1 MLKKSLSIILS
12 LTLVLCSCLVMTA
25 SAKNDSDEFGFAVA
39 SDTHYVHPVKQ
50 AGTTLADEGWVTTFN
65 SESESLTNQSGFII
79 DEFLK
84 ECAENPKCQFV
95 LITGDL
101 ATHGRDYVSEHEAV
115 AAKFRKFEKETGK
128 QVYVINGNHD
138 NAKDMPV
145 DHKKFTEIY
154 HEFGYDE
161 ALSTDEGTC
170 SYSANL
176 NDEYT
181 LVALDTCDERYR
193 VVPNND
199 ITRMDWAVKQIKA
212 AKKQGKKVIMIM
224 HHNLLEH
231 NPFQKLNEKNYV
243 VNTPYSF
250 AGLLADLGVKLV
262 FSGHTHC
269 NNVKSYTSFLG
280 NTIYDF
286 SMSSLGNFPAEYKYF
301 NVTDSKISYET
312 KKINHIDADKLA
324 EVCKGFSNEAL
335 EMMKN
340 NLQTYTWSMSYRE
353 YSEDLRENISPET
366 LGVEESS
373 ALYAKLK
380 PVTDTIKEMSD
391 TPIYGKGGIQ
401 EQAAAY
407 GLEIPD
413 SEYKTLNDAMT
424 LAMLRC
430 KIGDKRYNLNSNDFT
445 VLIRLLAFTVR
456 KSIAATADSDIL
468 SDANEMLGKLGYK
481 GSVADNMLRDFSEK
495 YGFATPEE
503 KEALA
508 IAYGLWG
515 GYFSDVDG
523 VENRDGAIPGYA
535 VKEANEN
542 QFIVMAKKLFK
553 LVIDLLNKIF
563 ISFYP
568 VFGKYFA

>member
-12 LTLVLCSCLVMTA
+12 LTLVLCSCLVLTA
-25 SAKNDSDEFGFAVA
+25 SAKNSSDEFGFAVA

-65 SESESLTNQSGFII
+65 SGSESLTNQSGFII

-340 NLQTYTWSMSYRE
+340 NLQAYTWSMSYRE

-424 LAMLRC
+424 LAILRC

-468 SDANEMLGKLGYK
+468 SGANEMLGKLGYK

-542 QFIVMAKKLFK
+542 QFIVMAKKLFN
-553 LVIDLLNKIF
+553 LVIDLLNKIL

-568 VFGKYFA
+568 VFGK

>member
-25 SAKNDSDEFGFAVA
+25 SAKNDSDKFGFAVA

-340 NLQTYTWSMSYRE
+340 NLQAYTWSMSYRE

-553 LVIDLLNKIF
+553 LVIDLLNKII

-568 VFGKYFA
+568 VFGK

>member
-12 LTLVLCSCLVMTA
+12 LTLVLCSCLVLTA

-340 NLQTYTWSMSYRE
+340 NLQAYTWSMSYKE

-391 TPIYGKGGIQ
+391 TPIYGNGGIQ

-468 SDANEMLGKLGYK
+468 SGANEMLGKLGYK

-568 VFGKYFA
+568 VFGK

>member
-12 LTLVLCSCLVMTA
+12 LTLVLCSCLVLTA
-25 SAKNDSDEFGFAVA
+25 SAKNSSDEFGFAVA

-340 NLQTYTWSMSYRE
+340 NLQAYTWSMSYRE

-424 LAMLRC
+424 LAILRC

-468 SDANEMLGKLGYK
+468 SGANEMLGKLGYK

-553 LVIDLLNKIF
+553 LVIDLLNKII

-568 VFGKYFA
+568 VFGK

>member
-12 LTLVLCSCLVMTA
+12 LTLVLCSCLVLTA

-250 AGLLADLGVKLV
+250 AGLLADLGIKLV

-340 NLQTYTWSMSYRE
+340 NLQAYTWSMSYRE

-468 SDANEMLGKLGYK
+468 SGANEMLGKLGYK
-481 GSVADNMLRDFSEK
+481 GSVADNLLRDFSEK

-553 LVIDLLNKIF
+553 FVIDLLNKII

-568 VFGKYFA
+568 VFGK

>member
-12 LTLVLCSCLVMTA
+12 LTLVLCSCLVLTA
-25 SAKNDSDEFGFAVA
+25 SAQNDSDEFGFAVA

-424 LAMLRC
+424 LAILRC

-468 SDANEMLGKLGYK
+468 SGANEMLGKLGYK
-481 GSVADNMLRDFSEK
+481 GSVADNLLRDFSEK

-523 VENRDGAIPGYA
+523 VENRDSAIPGYA

-553 LVIDLLNKIF
+553 LVIDLLNKII

-568 VFGKYFA
+568 VFGK

>member
-12 LTLVLCSCLVMTA
+12 LTLVLCSCLVLTA

-115 AAKFRKFEKETGK
+115 AAKFKKFEKETGK

-145 DHKKFTEIY
+145 DHKNFTEIY

-340 NLQTYTWSMSYRE
+340 NLQAYTWSMSYRE

-401 EQAAAY
+401 EQAAEY

-424 LAMLRC
+424 LAILRC

-456 KSIAATADSDIL
+456 KSIATTADSDIL
-468 SDANEMLGKLGYK
+468 YGANEMLGKLGYK

-553 LVIDLLNKIF
+553 LVIDLLNKII

-568 VFGKYFA
+568 VFGK

>member
-12 LTLVLCSCLVMTA
+12 LTLVLCSCLVLTA
-25 SAKNDSDEFGFAVA
+25 SAKNDSDKFGFAVA

-101 ATHGRDYVSEHEAV
+101 ATHGRDFVSEHEAV

-424 LAMLRC
+424 LAILRC

-468 SDANEMLGKLGYK
+468 SGANEMLGKLGYK

-568 VFGKYFA
+568 VFGK

>member
-12 LTLVLCSCLVMTA
+12 LTLVLCSCLVLTA

-335 EMMKN
+335 EMMKS
-340 NLQTYTWSMSYRE
+340 NLQAYTWSMSYRE

-424 LAMLRC
+424 LAILRC

-468 SDANEMLGKLGYK
+468 SGANEMLGKLGYK

-568 VFGKYFA
+568 VFGK

>member
-12 LTLVLCSCLVMTA
+12 LTLVLCSCLVLTA
-25 SAKNDSDEFGFAVA
+25 SAKNSSDEFGFAVA

-269 NNVKSYTSFLG
+269 NNVKSYTS
-280 NTIYDF
+280 YDF

-340 NLQTYTWSMSYRE
+340 NLQAYTWSMSYRE

-424 LAMLRC
+424 LAILRC

-468 SDANEMLGKLGYK
+468 SGANEMLGKLGYK

-535 VKEANEN
+535 VKESNEN

-553 LVIDLLNKIF
+553 LVIDLLDKIL

-568 VFGKYFA
+568 VFGK

>member
-12 LTLVLCSCLVMTA
+12 LTLVLCSCLVLTA
-25 SAKNDSDEFGFAVA
+25 SAQNDSDEFGFAVA

-280 NTIYDF
+280 STIYDF

-424 LAMLRC
+424 LAILRC

-468 SDANEMLGKLGYK
+468 SGANEMLGKLGYK

-542 QFIVMAKKLFK
+542 QFIVMVKKLFK
-553 LVIDLLNKIF
+553 LVIDLLNKII

-568 VFGKYFA
+568 VFGK

>member
-12 LTLVLCSCLVMTA
+12 LTLVLCSCLVLTA

-181 LVALDTCDERYR
+181 IVALDTCDERYR

-340 NLQTYTWSMSYRE
+340 NLQAYTWSMSYRE

-468 SDANEMLGKLGYK
+468 SGANEMLGKLGYK

-553 LVIDLLNKIF
+553 LVIDLLNKII

-568 VFGKYFA
+568 VFGK

>member
-12 LTLVLCSCLVMTA
+12 LTLVLCSCLVLTA

-101 ATHGRDYVSEHEAV
+101 AAHGRDYVSEHEAV

-128 QVYVINGNHD
+128 QVYVVNGNHD

-340 NLQTYTWSMSYRE
+340 NLQAYTWSMSYRE

-424 LAMLRC
+424 LAILRC

-468 SDANEMLGKLGYK
+468 SGANEMLGKLGYK
-481 GSVADNMLRDFSEK
+481 GSVADNLLRDFSEK

-553 LVIDLLNKIF
+553 LVIDLLNKII

-568 VFGKYFA
+568 VFGK

>member
-280 NTIYDF
+280 STIYDF

-424 LAMLRC
+424 LAILRC
-430 KIGDKRYNLNSNDFT
+430 KIGDKRYNLNSNDFM

-468 SDANEMLGKLGYK
+468 SGANEMLGKLGYK

-568 VFGKYFA
+568 VFGK

>member
-12 LTLVLCSCLVMTA
+12 LTLVLCSCLVLTA

-340 NLQTYTWSMSYRE
+340 NLQAYTWSMSYRE

-424 LAMLRC
+424 LAILRC

-456 KSIAATADSDIL
+456 KSIAATADRDIL
-468 SDANEMLGKLGYK
+468 SGANEMLGKLGYK

-568 VFGKYFA
+568 VFGK

>member
-12 LTLVLCSCLVMTA
+12 LTLVLCSCLVLTA

-335 EMMKN
+335 EMMNN
-340 NLQTYTWSMSYRE
+340 NLQAYTWSMSYRE
-353 YSEDLRENISPET
+353 YSEDLREKISPET

-424 LAMLRC
+424 LAILRC

-468 SDANEMLGKLGYK
+468 SGANEMLGKLGYK

-553 LVIDLLNKIF
+553 LVIDLLNKII

-568 VFGKYFA
+568 VFGK

>member
-12 LTLVLCSCLVMTA
+12 VTLILCSSLTLTV
-25 SAKNDSDEFGFAVA
+25 SAEKSGKKFGFAVA
-39 SDTHYVHPVKQ
+39 SDIHYVHPVKQ
-50 AGTTLADEGWVTTFN
+50 AGTTLADEGWVTTFK
-65 SESESLTNQSGFII
+65 SESESLTNQSGYII
-79 DEFLK
+79 DQFLK
-84 ECAENPKCQFV
+84 ECAENPNCQFV
-95 LITGDL
+95 LVTGDL
-101 ATHGRDYVSEHEAV
+101 ATHGRDYVSEHETV
-115 AAKFRKFEKETGK
+115 AAKFRKFEQETGK

-199 ITRMDWAVKQIKA
+199 VTRMNWAVNQIKA

-231 NPFQKLNEKNYV
+231 NPFQKLNEKSYV
-243 VNTPYSF
+243 VDTPYSF

-301 NVTDSKISYET
+301 SVSDSEINYET
-312 KKINHIDADKLA
+312 KKINHIDSDKLA
-324 EVCKGFSNEAL
+324 EVCKGYSKDAL

-340 NLQTYTWSMSYRE
+340 NLQKYTWSMSYKE
-353 YSEDLRENISPET
+353 HSEDLRENISPES
-366 LGVEESS
+366 LGVDESS
-373 ALYAKLK
+373 PLYAKLK
-380 PVTDTIKEMSD
+380 PVADMIKEMSD
-391 TPIYGKGGIQ
+391 TPIYGEGGIK
-401 EQAAAY
+401 EQAAEY

-413 SEYKTLNDAMT
+413 SEYKTLNDAIT
-424 LAMLRC
+424 LATLRC
-430 KIGDKRYNLNSNDFT
+430 KIGDKRYNLGSDDFT
-445 VLIRLLAFTVR
+445 VLVRSIAFTVR
-456 KSIAATADSDIL
+456 KSIAETADSDIL
-468 SDANEMLGKLGYK
+468 AGTNELLGKLGYK
-481 GSVADNMLRDFSEK
+481 GKLAENMLRDFSEK

-508 IAYGLWG
+508 IAYSLWG
-515 GYFSDVDG
+515 GYIGEVDG
-523 VENRDGAIPGYA
+523 VENRNGAIPGYE
-535 VKEANEN
+535 VKEANTN
-542 QFIVMAKKLFK
+542 QFVIIAENLVKLANNIIKKLIAS
-553 LVIDLLNKIF
+553 V
-563 ISFYP
+563 YP
-568 VFGKYFA
+568 IFGK

>member
-12 LTLVLCSCLVMTA
+12 LTLVLCSCLVLTA

-340 NLQTYTWSMSYRE
+340 NLQAYTWSMSYRE

-424 LAMLRC
+424 LAILRC

-468 SDANEMLGKLGYK
+468 SGANEMLGKLGYK
-481 GSVADNMLRDFSEK
+481 GTVADNMLRDFSEK

-553 LVIDLLNKIF
+553 LVLDLLNKIF

-568 VFGKYFA
+568 VFGK

>member
-12 LTLVLCSCLVMTA
+12 LTLVLCSCLVLTA

-269 NNVKSYTSFLG
+269 NNVKSYTSFLV

-340 NLQTYTWSMSYRE
+340 NLQAYTWSMSYKE

-424 LAMLRC
+424 LAILRC

-468 SDANEMLGKLGYK
+468 SGANEMLGKLGYK

-553 LVIDLLNKIF
+553 LVIDLLNKII

-568 VFGKYFA
+568 VFGK

>member
-1 MLKKSLSIILS
+1 MLKKSLNIILS
-12 LTLVLCSCLVMTA
+12 LTLVLCSCLVLTA

-50 AGTTLADEGWVTTFN
+50 AGTTLADEGWATTFN

-340 NLQTYTWSMSYRE
+340 NLQAYTWSMSYRE

-424 LAMLRC
+424 LAILRC

-468 SDANEMLGKLGYK
+468 SGANEMLGKLGYK

-568 VFGKYFA
+568 VFGK

>member
-12 LTLVLCSCLVMTA
+12 LTLVLCSCLVLTA
-25 SAKNDSDEFGFAVA
+25 SAQNDSDEFGFAVA

-340 NLQTYTWSMSYRE
+340 NLQAYTWSMSYRE

-413 SEYKTLNDAMT
+413 SEYKTLNEAIT
-424 LAMLRC
+424 LAILRC

-468 SDANEMLGKLGYK
+468 SGANEMLGKLGYK

-542 QFIVMAKKLFK
+542 QFIIMAKKLFK
-553 LVIDLLNKIF
+553 LVIDLLNKII

-568 VFGKYFA
+568 VFGK

>member
-12 LTLVLCSCLVMTA
+12 LTLVLCSCLVLTA

-280 NTIYDF
+280 STIYDF

-424 LAMLRC
+424 LAILRC

-468 SDANEMLGKLGYK
+468 SGANEMLGKLGYK

-553 LVIDLLNKIF
+553 LVIDFLNKII

-568 VFGKYFA
+568 VFGK

>member
-1 MLKKSLSIILS
+1 MLKKSISIILS
-12 LTLVLCSCLVMTA
+12 LTLILCSLLTLTA
-25 SAKNDSDEFGFAVA
+25 SAEKSGENFGFAVA
-39 SDTHYVHPVKQ
+39 SDIHYVHPVKQ
-50 AGTTLADEGWVTTFN
+50 VGTTLADEGWVTTFK

-79 DEFLK
+79 DQFLK

-95 LITGDL
+95 LVTGDL
-101 ATHGRDYVSEHEAV
+101 ATHGRDYVSEHETV
-115 AAKFRKFEKETGK
+115 AAKFRKFEQETGK

-161 ALSTDEGTC
+161 ALSTDDGTC

-199 ITRMDWAVKQIKA
+199 VTRMDWAVKQIKA

-301 NVTDSKISYET
+301 NVSDSEINYET

-324 EVCKGFSNEAL
+324 EVCKGYSKDAL

-340 NLQTYTWSMSYRE
+340 SLQEYTWSMSYKE
-353 YSEDLRENISPET
+353 YSENLRENISPET

-380 PVTDTIKEMSD
+380 PITDVIKEMSD
-391 TPIYGKGGIQ
+391 TPIYGEGGIK
-401 EQAAAY
+401 EQAAEY

-413 SEYKTLNDAMT
+413 SEYKTLNDAIT

-430 KIGDKRYNLNSNDFT
+430 KIGDKRYNLGSDDFI
-445 VLIRLLAFTVR
+445 VLIRLIAFTVR
-456 KSIAATADSDIL
+456 KSIAETADGDIL
-468 SDANEMLGKLGYK
+468 AGANELLGKLGYK
-481 GSVADNMLRDFSEK
+481 GSLADNMLREFSEK

-508 IAYGLWG
+508 IAYSLWG
-515 GYFSDVDG
+515 GYIGEVDG
-523 VENRDGAIPGYA
+523 VENRNGTIPGYE
-535 VKEANEN
+535 VKEANTN
-542 QFIVMAKKLFK
+542 QFIIIAENLVKLAKNIIKKLITF
-553 LVIDLLNKIF
+553 V
-563 ISFYP
+563 YP
-568 VFGKYFA
+568 IFGK

>member
-12 LTLVLCSCLVMTA
+12 LTLVLCSCLVLTA
-25 SAKNDSDEFGFAVA
+25 SAKNDSDKFGFAVA

-50 AGTTLADEGWVTTFN
+50 AGTTLADEGWVTTFK
-65 SESESLTNQSGFII
+65 SGSESLTNQSGFII

-84 ECAENPKCQFV
+84 ECAKNPKCQFV

-161 ALSTDEGTC
+161 ALSTDEETC

-301 NVTDSKISYET
+301 KVTDSKISYET

-324 EVCKGFSNEAL
+324 EVCKGFSNETL

-340 NLQTYTWSMSYRE
+340 NLQAYTWSMSYRE

-456 KSIAATADSDIL
+456 KSIAATADGDIL
-468 SDANEMLGKLGYK
+468 AGTNELLSKLGYK

-568 VFGKYFA
+568 VFGK

>member
-12 LTLVLCSCLVMTA
+12 LTLVLCSCLVLTA

-335 EMMKN
+335 EIMKN
-340 NLQTYTWSMSYRE
+340 NLQAYTWSMSYKE

-373 ALYAKLK
+373 ALYTKLK

-468 SDANEMLGKLGYK
+468 SGANEMLGKLGYK

-542 QFIVMAKKLFK
+542 PFIVMAKKLFK
-553 LVIDLLNKIF
+553 LVIDLLNKII

-568 VFGKYFA
+568 VFGK

>member
-12 LTLVLCSCLVMTA
+12 LTLVLCSCLVLTA

-269 NNVKSYTSFLG
+269 NDVKSYTSFLG

-340 NLQTYTWSMSYRE
+340 NLQAYTWSMSYRE

-553 LVIDLLNKIF
+553 LVIDLLNKII

-568 VFGKYFA
+568 VFGK

>member
-12 LTLVLCSCLVMTA
+12 LTLVLCSCLVLTA

-128 QVYVINGNHD
+128 QVYVINGNHG

-468 SDANEMLGKLGYK
+468 SDANEILGKLGYK

-553 LVIDLLNKIF
+553 LVIDLLNKII

-568 VFGKYFA
+568 VFGK

>member
-12 LTLVLCSCLVMTA
+12 LTLVLCSCLVLTA

-340 NLQTYTWSMSYRE
+340 NLQAYTWSMSYKE

-373 ALYAKLK
+373 ALYTKLK
-380 PVTDTIKEMSD
+380 PVTDTVKEMSD

-468 SDANEMLGKLGYK
+468 SGANEMLGKLGYK

-542 QFIVMAKKLFK
+542 PFIVMAKKLFK
-553 LVIDLLNKIF
+553 LVIDLLNKII

-568 VFGKYFA
+568 VFGK

>member
-12 LTLVLCSCLVMTA
+12 LTLVLCSCLVLTA

-340 NLQTYTWSMSYRE
+340 NLQAYTWSMSYRE

-401 EQAAAY
+401 EQAAEY

-424 LAMLRC
+424 LAILRC

-456 KSIAATADSDIL
+456 KSIATTADSDIL
-468 SDANEMLGKLGYK
+468 YGANEMLGKLGYK

-553 LVIDLLNKIF
+553 LVIDLLNKII

-568 VFGKYFA
+568 VFGK

>member
-468 SDANEMLGKLGYK
+468 SGANEMLGKLGYK

-542 QFIVMAKKLFK
+542 PFIVMAKKLFK
-553 LVIDLLNKIF
+553 LVIDLLNKII

-568 VFGKYFA
+568 VFGK

>member
-12 LTLVLCSCLVMTA
+12 LTLVLCSCLVLTA

-340 NLQTYTWSMSYRE
+340 NLQAYTWSMSYRE

-366 LGVEESS
+366 LGIEESS

-456 KSIAATADSDIL
+456 KSIATTADSDIL

-481 GSVADNMLRDFSEK
+481 GSLADNMLREFSEK

-508 IAYGLWG
+508 IAYSLWG
-515 GYFSDVDG
+515 GYIGEVDG

-553 LVIDLLNKIF
+553 LVIDLLNKII

-568 VFGKYFA
+568 VFGK

>member
-12 LTLVLCSCLVMTA
+12 LTLVLCSCLVLTA

-269 NNVKSYTSFLG
+269 NNVKAYTSFLG

-340 NLQTYTWSMSYRE
+340 NLQAYTWSMSYRE

-424 LAMLRC
+424 LAILRC

-468 SDANEMLGKLGYK
+468 SGANEMLGKLGYK
-481 GSVADNMLRDFSEK
+481 GTVADNMLRDFSEK

-553 LVIDLLNKIF
+553 LVLDLLNKIF

-568 VFGKYFA
+568 VFGK

>member
-12 LTLVLCSCLVMTA
+12 LTLVLCSCLVLTA

-340 NLQTYTWSMSYRE
+340 NLQAYTWSMSYRE

-373 ALYAKLK
+373 ALYAKFK

-424 LAMLRC
+424 LAILRC

-468 SDANEMLGKLGYK
+468 SGANEMLGKLGYK

-542 QFIVMAKKLFK
+542 QFIIMAKKLFK

-568 VFGKYFA
+568 VFGK

>member
-1 MLKKSLSIILS
+1 
-12 LTLVLCSCLVMTA
+12 
-25 SAKNDSDEFGFAVA
+25 
-39 SDTHYVHPVKQ
+39 
-50 AGTTLADEGWVTTFN
+50 
-65 SESESLTNQSGFII
+65 
-79 DEFLK
+79 
-84 ECAENPKCQFV
+84 
-95 LITGDL
+95 
-101 ATHGRDYVSEHEAV
+101 
-115 AAKFRKFEKETGK
+115 
-128 QVYVINGNHD
+128 
-138 NAKDMPV
+138 MPV

-181 LVALDTCDERYR
+181 LVALDSCDERYR

-199 ITRMDWAVKQIKA
+199 VTRMDWAVKQIKA

-340 NLQTYTWSMSYRE
+340 NLQAYTWSMSYRE

-424 LAMLRC
+424 LAILRC

-468 SDANEMLGKLGYK
+468 SGANEMLGKLGYK

-508 IAYGLWG
+508 IAYALWG

-535 VKEANEN
+535 VKESNEN

-553 LVIDLLNKIF
+553 LVIDLLNKII

-568 VFGKYFA
+568 VFGK

>member
-12 LTLVLCSCLVMTA
+12 LTLVLCSCLVLTA
-25 SAKNDSDEFGFAVA
+25 SAKNDSDKFGFAVA

-424 LAMLRC
+424 LAILRC
-430 KIGDKRYNLNSNDFT
+430 KIGDKRYNLNSNDFM

-468 SDANEMLGKLGYK
+468 SGANEMLGKLGYK

-553 LVIDLLNKIF
+553 LVIDLLNKII

-568 VFGKYFA
+568 VFGK

>member
-12 LTLVLCSCLVMTA
+12 LTLVLCSCLVLTA

-199 ITRMDWAVKQIKA
+199 ITRMNWAVKQIKA

-269 NNVKSYTSFLG
+269 NNVKTYTSFLG

-335 EMMKN
+335 EMMNN
-340 NLQTYTWSMSYRE
+340 NLQAYTWSMSYRE
-353 YSEDLRENISPET
+353 YSEDLREKISPET

-380 PVTDTIKEMSD
+380 PVTDTIKKMSD

-424 LAMLRC
+424 LAILRC

-468 SDANEMLGKLGYK
+468 SGANEMLGKLGYK

-515 GYFSDVDG
+515 GYFSDFDG

-553 LVIDLLNKIF
+553 LVIDLLNKII

-568 VFGKYFA
+568 VFGK

>member
-12 LTLVLCSCLVMTA
+12 LTLVLCSCLVLTA
-25 SAKNDSDEFGFAVA
+25 SAKNDSDKFGFAVA

-50 AGTTLADEGWVTTFN
+50 AGTTLADEGWVTTFK
-65 SESESLTNQSGFII
+65 SGSESLTNQSGFII

-340 NLQTYTWSMSYRE
+340 NLQAYTWSMSYRE

-424 LAMLRC
+424 LAILRC

-468 SDANEMLGKLGYK
+468 SGANEMLGKLGYK

-495 YGFATPEE
+495 YDFATPEE

-553 LVIDLLNKIF
+553 LVIDFLNKII

-568 VFGKYFA
+568 VFGK